1 LMKCISCGWKVAT
14 LCPPTGSRSAT
25 MTLHPS
31 AAKRLEIASP
41 KPLPPPVTMATLPAR
56 RVPRTLGSGSIV
68 VAVVSTSRSVGGVFK
83 GRTSGDSFLGN

>member
-1 LMKCISCGWKVAT
+1 
-14 LCPPTGSRSAT
+14 
-25 MTLHPS
+25 
-31 AAKRLEIASP
+31 
-41 KPLPPPVTMATLPAR
+41 VTMATLPAR